1 MPPVDPSAVFFMHL
15 IRRLTN
21 RGGITRTYLAGEPG
35 TPPRGKT
42 LSFLSV
48 PRLSLCL
55 KGTARYDIRKGNG
68 TTPVVLHPGE
78 ALYMPPDCGMMPVRG
93 SSYQSLGILFHP
105 DFTRFL
111 LGECKPSHDPT
122 SWHRFK
128 KTFHCPHVLD
138 PHSAGFLEALDHA
151 DHPLVQNRLVEI
163 LLLSALQLL
172 EKRGG
177 LGGSGKAR
185 FTHQAACQFID
196 EHFHLPITRED
207 VARHLHLHP
216 NHISR
221 IFAKNRPS
229 GFNAYVRDLR
239 LKKARSLL
247 ASPALNVAEI
257 AMACGFSNAG
267 YFARCYRQ
275 KYGRP
280 PSRNRLNA

>member
-1 MPPVDPSAVFFMHL
+1 MPSGDPSAVYFVRL
-15 IRRLTN
+15 IKRLVL
-21 RGGITRTYLAGEPG
+21 RGGISHTHLATEPG
-35 TPPRGKT
+35 TPPRGKP
-42 LSFLSV
+42 LSFIPV

-55 KGTARYDIRKGNG
+55 RGTARYDIRKGEG

-78 ALYMPPDCGMMPVRG
+78 ALYMLPDCGMMPVRG

-111 LGECKPSHDPT
+111 LGECKSSHDPT

-138 PHSAGFLEALDHA
+138 NHSASFLEALHHA
-151 DHPLVQNRLVEI
+151 DHPLVQNRLLEI

-177 LGGSGKAR
+177 MGGSGKAR

-221 IFAKNRPS
+221 IFAKNKQS
-229 GFNAYVRDLR
+229 GFNSYVRDLR
-239 LKKARSLL
+239 LKKARCLL
-247 ASPALNVAEI
+247 ASPTLNVSEI
-257 AMACGFSNAG
+257 ALACGFSNAG
-267 YFARCYRQ
+267 YFARCYRH

-280 PSRNRLNA
+280 PSHNRLSA